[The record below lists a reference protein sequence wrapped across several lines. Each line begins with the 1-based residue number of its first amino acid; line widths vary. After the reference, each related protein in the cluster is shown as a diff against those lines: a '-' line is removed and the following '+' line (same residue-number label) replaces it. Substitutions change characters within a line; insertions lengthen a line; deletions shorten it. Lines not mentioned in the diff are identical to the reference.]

1 MEKNNLIK
9 LLKLKDLNNNN
20 NNNQLKKKKH
30 KPIMMMI
37 LLLKWIHN
45 KVI

>member
-9 LLKLKDLNNNN
+9 LLKLKDLNNN